1 MKKLTL
7 LSLCFLT
14 TIGFTQNNVKATIT
28 GNIFNLDNVDSV
40 RLVQQTAIGFNT
52 FGASKMDKDGTF
64 KMDLNLPNEDY
75 YVLLVNNNPISLV
88 IRANS
93 SIKIFGD
100 GKQLSQHVNIV
111 NSDESAQLNEF
122 LREQRIYQAKFDSA
136 TAYLQQNPQLV
147 QSIQQSFAPIHNGF
161 QNYRNN
167 FLNSNANN
175 ASQIAVLKSLDT
187 EKELD
192 VYGTIV
198 SNLERV
204 FPKSPTIKAV
214 RAEYEK
220 TKEEIQKK
228 NILAIGNI
236 APDFTQNKIDGTP
249 MKLSDLRGKVVLID
263 FWASWCGPCRREN
276 PNVVAAY
283 NKYKDKGFTV
293 MSVSLDKDKNAWL
306 GAIEKDGLVWPNHVS
321 DLKQW
326 SNEAA
331 RLYQVSGIPFTV
343 LIDKDGK
350 ILATNIRGEE
360 LYKRLETIFGF

>member
-14 TIGFTQNNVKATIT
+14 TMGFAQNNVKATIT
-28 GNIFNLDNVDSV
+28 GNIFNLDNIDSV
-40 RLVQQTAIGFNT
+40 RLVQQTTTGFNT
-52 FGASKMDKDGTF
+52 FGASKLQKDGTF

-75 YVLLVNNNPISLV
+75 YVLLVNNNPISL
-88 IRANS
+88 IIHSNS
-93 SIKIFGD
+93 SIKVFGD
-100 GKQLSQHVNIV
+100 GKQLSQHINIV
-111 NSDESAQLNEF
+111 NSDESVHLNEF

-147 QSIQQSFAPIHNGF
+147 QSIQQSFTPIYQNF
-161 QNYRNN
+161 QAYRNDFIN
-167 FLNSNANN
+167 TNTEN
-175 ASQIAVLKSLDT
+175 ASQIAAIKSLDV

-192 VYGTIV
+192 IYGSIV

-204 FPKSPTIKAV
+204 FSKSPTVKAV

-228 NILAIGNI
+228 NILAIGNV
-236 APDFTQNKIDGTP
+236 APDFTQNKLDGKP

-283 NKYKDKGFTV
+283 NKYKDKGFTI
-293 MSVSLDKDKNAWL
+293 MSVSLDKDKNAWQ
-306 GAIEKDGLVWPNHVS
+306 GAIEKDGLIWPNHVS

-331 RLYQVSGIPFTV
+331 RLYQVSAIPFTV

>member
-1 MKKLTL
+1 MKKITVLAFCFA
-7 LSLCFLT
+7 SLVSLA
-14 TIGFTQNNVKATIT
+14 QNKVKATIT
-28 GNIFNLDNVDSV
+28 GNIFNLENVDSV
-40 RLVQQTAIGFNT
+40 RLVQQTSTGFNS
-52 FGASKMDKDGTF
+52 FGAAKLQKGGDF
-64 KMDLNLPNEDY
+64 KMEVSVPSEDY
-75 YVLLVNNNPISLV
+75 YVLLVDNKPISLV
-88 IRANS
+88 VRENAV
-93 SIKIFGD
+93 IKVFGD
-100 GKQLSQHVNIV
+100 GKQLSQHVNII

-122 LREQRIYQAKFDSA
+122 LREQRIYQAKYDSA

-147 QSIQQSFAPIHNGF
+147 QSIQQSFSPIYQNF
-161 QNYRNN
+161 QAYRNN
-167 FLNSNANN
+167 FIHSNADN
-175 ASQIAVLKSLDT
+175 ASQIAAIKSLDA

-192 VYGTIV
+192 VYGSIV

-204 FPKSPTIKAV
+204 FPKSPTVKAV

-228 NILAIGNI
+228 NILAVGNI
-236 APDFTQNKIDGTP
+236 APDFTQNKLDGTP

-276 PNVVAAY
+276 PNVVSAY
-283 NKYKDKGFTV
+283 NKYKDKGFTI
-293 MSVSLDKDKNAWL
+293 MSVSLDKDKNAWQ
-306 GAIEKDGLVWPNHVS
+306 GAIEKDGLIWPNHVS

-331 RLYQVSGIPFTV
+331 RLYQVSAIPFTV

-360 LYKRLETIFGF
+360 LYNRLQAIFGF